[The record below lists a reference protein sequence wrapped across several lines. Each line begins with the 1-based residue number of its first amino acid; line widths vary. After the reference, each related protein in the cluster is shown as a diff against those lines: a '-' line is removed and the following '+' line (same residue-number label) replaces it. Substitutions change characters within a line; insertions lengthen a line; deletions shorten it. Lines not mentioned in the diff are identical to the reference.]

1 MPFKVVDRI
10 KMWMGKDNIN
20 KLELLLNFQFIQ
32 INQEDGS
39 QLRHLMDGVE
49 PHWGEIRTLV
59 MDSASQF
66 KPIAPYPFY

>member
-39 QLRHLMDGVE
+39 QLRHLIWMV
-49 PHWGEIRTLV
+49 WNRIGE
-59 MDSASQF
+59 
-66 KPIAPYPFY
+66 K